1 MAMSNLKRRRFQS
14 TGFGL
19 DRDTEAGDKLPPW
32 KRNMFASMRNRAKQS
47 RHQLLAALNEQ
58 KSNSSSLSPNSKK
71 KHANSTIDS
80 FRKSF
85 VENEMKLQF
94 TNKSGSNSNVNQSQ
108 QAKGGGFMGD
118 EDVEAGTLS
127 AAQYTTIFAELA
139 SYLEATEL
147 SDLRASHLA
156 SLEEFEVAEEKNTMA
171 MAVLEEADSCCCP
184 ICSKHELHI
193 EYVSTSTA
201 DQQKRQLPVYGCDD
215 YGCGAKFRPRNESVM
230 AGAASEGE
238 LATKMLAALRSSL
251 GGLVAYHSGQMGCA
265 HRLNFGVVEDKG
277 YLQAWCAQCNCNE
290 IVI

>member
-1 MAMSNLKRRRFQS
+1 MAMSNMKRRRFQS

-47 RHQLLAALNEQ
+47 RHQLLAALDQQ

-108 QAKGGGFMGD
+108 QGKGFMGD
-118 EDVEAGTLS
+118 EDEMS
-127 AAQYTTIFAELA
+127 AAQYKTIFAELA

-171 MAVLEEADSCCCP
+171 ELEEADSCCCP
-184 ICSKHELHI
+184 LCSKHELHI
-193 EYVSTSTA
+193 EYVA

-215 YGCGAKFRPRNESVM
+215 YGCGAKFRPRTESVM
-230 AGAASEGE
+230 AGTANEGE
-238 LATKMLAALRSSL
+238 LATKMLAALKSSL

-265 HRLNFGVVEDKG
+265 HRLSFGVVEDSG